1 MQRIPTELRAAD
13 VVFLKE
19 QRASSEDRLLVTQ
32 ETTVATCV
40 FPGTA
45 AFRRTTCCTVA
56 GRCSVHKGGSLALSK
71 GKHSRCF
78 WLAGRGELEARPCW
92 HHTGSGGGQL
102 RATAD
107 FPALLPSRPLTWFA
121 AAISEKRGLCMQNR
135 VSGSTPEGPGATE
148 EAKFMDFWA
157 EKSRRP
163 DHQPQRQELGA

>member
-13 VVFLKE
+13 AVFLKE

-56 GRCSVHKGGSLALSK
+56 GGCSVHRGGSLALSK

-78 WLAGRGELEARPCW
+78 WLAGRRELEARPCW
-92 HHTGSGGGQL
+92 HHMGSGGGQL

-121 AAISEKRGLCMQNR
+121 AAVSEKGGCVCRTESPAPLRGDL
-135 VSGSTPEGPGATE
+135 G
-148 EAKFMDFWA
+148 
-157 EKSRRP
+157 
-163 DHQPQRQELGA
+163 PQRRLSSWTSGLKRAGGQTTNPRDWS